1 MRAKVYVE
9 TNKKDIYYYDHVKK
23 AVYDLYP
30 LRVDKIQTLEY
41 FNDNLY
47 ADSRYRA
54 FKKNNNDKIKE
65 SDFKELDRKS
75 VV

>member
-30 LRVDKIQTLEY
+30 LRVDKILWLSW
-41 FNDNLY
+41 DNPWFILIVGFRLMSTSDEQNFSDDFFFLRY
-47 ADSRYRA
+47 SR
-54 FKKNNNDKIKE
+54 
-65 SDFKELDRKS
+65 
-75 VV
+75 